1 MSTLPPLPIDA
12 LLPGIVEALR
22 TDGSLVIEA
31 PPGAGKTT
39 RVPRA
44 LLDGGFADNGEI
56 LVLEPRRLATR
67 LAAQRVAE
75 ELGEKLGETVG
86 YQVRFD
92 DVSSARTR
100 IRFITE
106 GLLTRRLLSDR
117 QLRGVSA
124 VLLDEFHERNIHGD
138 LALALLRRMQREARP
153 DLRIVAMSATLDAEP
168 VAAFLGC
175 ASLRSEGRRFEVAIE
190 HLDRPD
196 DRPLALQVASSVR
209 RLVRE
214 GLDGD
219 VLVFLPGAAEIRRA
233 REACE
238 AVARDADLLVLP
250 LYGDLPPDEQD
261 RAVRPQD
268 KRKLI
273 LATNVAETS
282 VTIPGIAAV
291 IDSGLARIAGHSP
304 WSGLPTLETGPVSR
318 ASAIQRAG
326 RAGRTREGR
335 CLRLYTKA
343 DFDRRPEHDQPEI
356 RRLDLAETVLALR
369 ASGVTDL
376 ASFHWLDAPTPASLE
391 AADTLLHRLG
401 AVTDR
406 GELTKTGQRML
417 AFPLHPRLSRI
428 VVEAESRGVG
438 ESGATIAALVAER
451 DIRARAPSDSMGP
464 RRHDSATGP
473 SDLLALLELFE
484 EAESTRFQR
493 DALRRM
499 GLDAGATLSV
509 DRARKQLARIA
520 KRHGDK
526 ASASE
531 EEALLISIL
540 TGYPDRVARR
550 RTVAAHL
557 ERSSGGNLILAGGGT
572 ASLAETSVVR
582 TAPLVVTVD
591 AEERPRQGIVVRLA
605 SAIEPEWLLDLF
617 PDDVRDVTEV
627 VWNAKSERVEGVG
640 RLTYD
645 GLVLDEAPAKLDPAQ
660 ASKLLAE
667 AALSKGPHA
676 FVEDEALDRLLARTQ
691 FVAGVMPTF
700 PALSQDDAR
709 AALESACEGR
719 TSFAELRD
727 GSVLRTLESK
737 LSGEQRAQLAN
748 LAPERVRLKAGREV
762 KVQYEPGKAPF
773 IASRLQDFFGMKET
787 PSVGGGRVPLVL
799 HLLAPN
805 QRAVQVTSDLAGFWE
820 RHYPSIRREL
830 MRRYPRHA
838 WPEEPR

>member
-1 MSTLPPLPIDA
+1 MLPPLPIDA
-12 LLPGIVEALR
+12 LLPEIVASLR
-22 TDGSLVIEA
+22 SAPNLVIEA

-44 LLDGGFADNGEI
+44 LLDAGFADEGEI
-56 LVLEPRRLATR
+56 LVLEPRRIATR

-92 DVSSARTR
+92 DVSSPRTR

-138 LALALLRRMQREARP
+138 LALALLRRMQQQARP
-153 DLRIVAMSATLDAEP
+153 DLRVVAMSATLDAEP
-168 VAAFLGC
+168 VARFLDC
-175 ASLRSEGRRFEVAIE
+175 PSLRSEGRRFDVAIE

-196 DRPLALQVASSVR
+196 DRPLALQVAASVR

-219 VLVFLPGAAEIRRA
+219 VLVFLPGAFEIRRA

-238 AVARDADLLVLP
+238 AVARDADLLLLP

-261 RAVRPQD
+261 RAVRPAD
-268 KRKLI
+268 RRKLI

-304 WSGLPTLETGPVSR
+304 WSGLPTLETGPISR

-343 DFDRRPEHDQPEI
+343 DFERRREHDQPEI
-356 RRLDLAETVLALR
+356 ERLDLAETVLALR

-376 ASFHWLDAPTPASLE
+376 SSFNWLHAPTPASLE
-391 AADTLLHRLG
+391 AADKLLHRLS
-401 AVTDR
+401 AVSPR

-451 DIRARAPSDSMGP
+451 DIRARTTSDAAGP
-464 RRHDSATGP
+464 RRHDGATGS

-484 EAESTRFQR
+484 EAEASRFQR

-499 GLDAGATLSV
+499 GLDVGATLSV
-509 DRARKQLARIA
+509 DRARRQLARIA
-520 KRHGDK
+520 RRRGEV

-531 EEALLISIL
+531 EEALLVSIL

-550 RTVAAHL
+550 RAVAAHL

-572 ASLAETSVVR
+572 ASLAETSIVR

-605 SAIEPEWLLDLF
+605 SAIEPEWLLDLY
-617 PDDVRDVTEV
+617 PDEVRDVTEV
-627 VWNAKSERVEGVG
+627 VWNAKSERVEGLG

-645 GLVLDEAPAKLDPAQ
+645 GVVLDEAPARLDPEQ

-667 AALSKGPHA
+667 AALAKGPHA
-676 FVEDEALDRLLARTQ
+676 FVEGDVLDRLLQRSQ
-691 FVAGVMPTF
+691 LVSSLIPGF
-700 PALSQDDAR
+700 PALSLDDAR
-709 AALESACEGR
+709 AALLAACEGK

-727 GSVLRTLESK
+727 GSVLAMLEAR
-737 LSGEQRAQLAN
+737 LSGDERSQLAT
-748 LAPERVRLKAGREV
+748 LAPERIRLRGGREV
-762 KVQYEPGKAPF
+762 KVHYEPGKAPF

-787 PSVGGGRVPLVL
+787 PSIGRGRISLVL

-805 QRAVQVTSDLAGFWE
+805 QRAVQVTSDLEGFWQ

-830 MRRYPRHA
+830 MRKYPRHA
-838 WPEEPR
+838 WPEEPC